1 MSETGEQMKKRRK
14 QLNMSAD
21 ELAEKLGVSRSTIF
35 RYEKGDIDKVPA
47 EYIDKLAKALS
58 TTPAY
63 LMGWEENLETD
74 TDFIPKMMSNPN
86 IVEHVKLLVELSE
99 SDKKSVFDMI
109 EFLYKKGR
117 D

>member
-47 EYIDKLAKALS
+47 KYIDELAKALS

-74 TDFIPKMMSNPN
+74 TDFIPKMMSNSN
-86 IVEHVKLLVELSE
+86 IVEHVKLLIELSE

-109 EFLYKKGR
+109 EFLHKKGR

>member
-1 MSETGEQMKKRRK
+1 MSETGKQMKKRRK

-47 EYIDKLAKALS
+47 DHIEKLAKALR

-63 LMGWEENLETD
+63 LMGWEESLETD
-74 TDFIPKMMSNPN
+74 TDFIPKMMSNPK
-86 IVEHVKLLVELSE
+86 IVEHVKLLIELNE

-109 EFLYKKGR
+109 EFLHKKGR